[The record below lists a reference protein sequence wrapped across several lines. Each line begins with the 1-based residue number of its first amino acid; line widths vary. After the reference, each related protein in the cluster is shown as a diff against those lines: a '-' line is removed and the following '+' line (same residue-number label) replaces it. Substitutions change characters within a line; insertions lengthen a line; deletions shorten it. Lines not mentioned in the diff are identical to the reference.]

1 MKIFKLRQRKKGIKM
16 ITIINNN
23 TNPHYNLAFEEYV
36 FKNIEADEDI
46 ILLWQNAPAIIV
58 GRNQNTFEEIN
69 HQYVKENNIY
79 VVRRPSG
86 GGAVYHDLGNLN
98 FTFITSNVK
107 ENLNNYEKFA
117 IPVIKAL
124 NELGVPAEFAGRN
137 DILVDGMKI
146 SGNAQTYYKQRMLH
160 HGTILFSVD
169 LNMIAKVL
177 QVKADKIASKGIKS
191 TRSRVTNIL
200 PYLKE
205 KITMEQLKHHLLT
218 FFLKTDNIA
227 EKTLKLTE
235 EDYKNIKNLTNEKYN
250 KWEWNFGE
258 SPKMEIQKSRRY
270 AGGNVEF
277 NFNIE
282 SGKIVACKIFGD
294 FFGERKI
301 EDLEEEFV
309 GTLYTEEEVY
319 KLLKILPID
328 EYFFNITIDNIIDC
342 IFY

>member
-1 MKIFKLRQRKKGIKM
+1 M

-98 FTFITSNVK
+98 FTFITSNVR

-117 IPVIKAL
+117 IPVIEAL

-137 DILVDGMKI
+137 DILVNGKKI

-160 HGTILFSVD
+160 HGTILYDVD
-169 LNMIAKVL
+169 LEMVAKVL

-205 KITMEQLKHHLLT
+205 KITMDELKHHLLT

-258 SPKMEIQKSRRY
+258 SPKMEIQKLRRY

>member
-1 MKIFKLRQRKKGIKM
+1 M

-98 FTFITSNVK
+98 FTFITSNVR

-117 IPVIKAL
+117 IPVIEAL

-137 DILVDGMKI
+137 DILVNGKKI

-160 HGTILFSVD
+160 HGTILYDVD
-169 LNMIAKVL
+169 LEMVAKVL

-205 KITMEQLKHHLLT
+205 KITMDELKHHLLT

>member
-1 MKIFKLRQRKKGIKM
+1 MV
-16 ITIINNN
+16 TIINNN
-23 TNPHYNLAFEEYV
+23 NNPHYNLAFEEYV
-36 FKNIEADEDI
+36 FKKINADEDI
-46 ILLWQNAPAIIV
+46 ILLWQNTPAIIV
-58 GRNQNTFEEIN
+58 GRNQNTFAEIN
-69 HQYVKENNIY
+69 HQYVKENNIS

-218 FFLKTDNIA
+218 YFLKTDNIE

-235 EDYKNIKNLTNEKYN
+235 VDYKNIEALTNEKYN

-277 NFNIE
+277 NFNVE

-301 EDLEEEFV
+301 EDLEEEFI
-309 GTLYTEEEVY
+309 GTLYTEEEVD
-319 KLLKILPID
+319 KLLKRLPID